1 VLSNWYKFTINYYRI
16 CFFGMSGEYDTGHM
30 MQDTGLMTKDY
41 RLISISKTTLSSSAL
56 PLCVLK
62 KLDVLPFD
70 ACALNK

>member
-1 VLSNWYKFTINYYRI
+1 
-16 CFFGMSGEYDTGHM
+16 MSGEYDTGHM

-62 KLDVLPFD
+62 KLDVLPVD